1 MWVSAIVVPSA
12 RDSASTLASRP
23 RSIDAAYKPCVGCR
37 LCALEVVDGYA
48 GFERLT
54 ERGDIVLAACWAH
67 TRRKFFDVH
76 EATGSPIAAE
86 ALRRIAELYAI
97 EKSIMVSAAPDAR
110 TSFGL
115 TGIRTESLPLAV
127 ANSRQLKHLFRTA
140 SGQQAIWLVP

>member
-54 ERGDIVLAACWAH
+54 ERGDIAVPVENLRSKILMVQSAQNRHRQRATDGLNGTRDRRVLVQ
-67 TRRKFFDVH
+67 R
-76 EATGSPIAAE
+76 
-86 ALRRIAELYAI
+86 
-97 EKSIMVSAAPDAR
+97 
-110 TSFGL
+110 
-115 TGIRTESLPLAV
+115 
-127 ANSRQLKHLFRTA
+127 
-140 SGQQAIWLVP
+140 